1 MEKKIA
7 VRASRISKEF
17 RITNERVNNVL
28 KGVSFVAHYGEFI
41 SILGISGSGKST
53 LLKCL
58 SSLSLPTS
66 GEVEV
71 NGINPYQLNNS
82 KLAKF
87 RREDISL
94 IFQSYNLL
102 PALPVL
108 ENVALPLRLSHKK
121 VDRKQI
127 EKLLDKMAF
136 TANLNSSISSLSG
149 GEQQKVAIART
160 ILADSQIIFADEP
173 TGALDSISRQKIFDL
188 LKDLVRKGKCVIMV
202 THDIELASRTDRSLI
217 LKEGKIF
224 KDLQNPSAD
233 VLYQALESIPAE

>member
-1 MEKKIA
+1 M
-7 VRASRISKEF
+7 
-17 RITNERVNNVL
+17 
-28 KGVSFVAHYGEFI
+28 
-41 SILGISGSGKST
+41 
-53 LLKCL
+53 
-58 SSLSLPTS
+58 
-66 GEVEV
+66 
-71 NGINPYQLNNS
+71 
-82 KLAKF
+82 
-87 RREDISL
+87 
-94 IFQSYNLL
+94 
-102 PALPVL
+102 L

-188 LKDLVRKGKCVIMV
+188 LKDLVRQGKCVIMV

-224 KDLQNPSAD
+224 QDLQNPSAD